1 MNYNPF
7 KDVHAT
13 HDEAQAQ
20 SCTDWALAAAET
32 VEAFARK
39 WRAGCCPTDDGPE
52 LERFA
57 RIIARRT

>member
-1 MNYNPF
+1 MKHNPF
-7 KDVHAT
+7 PPVFP
-13 HDEAQAQ
+13 AQEETRQ

-32 VEAFARK
+32 AEAFARK
-39 WRAGCCPTDDGPE
+39 WRSGRCPTDDGPE